1 MLPFHHQSESIL
13 SHRPQLK
20 ISDSYQQLPYI
31 DRALGKDDSVVLNSY
46 IGEILEEIEV
56 EEKRIIDEQRRAAI
70 EVTARKPQQEG

>member
-31 DRALGKDDSVVLNSY
+31 DRALGKDDSVVL
-46 IGEILEEIEV
+46 
-56 EEKRIIDEQRRAAI
+56 AI
-70 EVTARKPQQEG
+70 FADFTSLSPEL